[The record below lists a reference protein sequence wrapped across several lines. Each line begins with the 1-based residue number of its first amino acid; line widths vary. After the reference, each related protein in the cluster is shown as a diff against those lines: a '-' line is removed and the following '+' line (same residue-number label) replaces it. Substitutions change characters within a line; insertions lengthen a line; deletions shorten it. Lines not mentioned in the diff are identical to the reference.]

1 MSLTND
7 YWSTMLIL
15 YAFAALFFGVSYIS
29 FKLGEKIIANATMTV
44 GLFLNPLGY
53 DFVVFSVNK
62 LTNDYWVTM
71 LIMYVMASL
80 FFIGFMFCYH
90 INPIS
95 IIKKQYY
102 NINKNFNKNGQNI

>member
-15 YAFAALFFGVSYIS
+15 YVFSALFFGVSFIS

-53 DFVVFSVNK
+53 DFVVFGINK
-62 LTNDYWVTM
+62 LTNDYWITM
-71 LIMYVMASL
+71 SIMYIMATL
-80 FFIGFMFCYH
+80 FFIGFMVFYK
-90 INPIS
+90 INPIK
-95 IIKKQYY
+95 IINIKTKKY
-102 NINKNFNKNGQNI
+102 GQKF